1 MRRNIYI
8 SVPIVV
14 IIISFIFWWNP
25 FNQEKVLM
33 DSLLLHQP
41 IKINQIK
48 DIYLLENGTE
58 IKKIPTDDYTEIVN
72 WFNQYD
78 PTRISEEKIPSTNA
92 QIVIESDDGKTI
104 TINYLNGN
112 IYIGR
117 TDIKADGI
125 EYVFLDDA
133 PKLESYFKNHF
144 Y

>member
-8 SVPIVV
+8 SVPIIV
-14 IIISFIFWWNP
+14 IILAFIFWWNP
-25 FNQEKVLM
+25 FKQEKALM

-58 IKKIPTDDYTEIVN
+58 IKKIPTDDYTQIVK

-92 QIVIESDDGKTI
+92 QIVIKSNDGKTI
-104 TINYLNGN
+104 TINYVNGN

-117 TDIKADGI
+117 TDVKADGI
-125 EYVFLDDA
+125 EYVFLDDT
-133 PKLESYFKNHF
+133 PKLESYFINHF